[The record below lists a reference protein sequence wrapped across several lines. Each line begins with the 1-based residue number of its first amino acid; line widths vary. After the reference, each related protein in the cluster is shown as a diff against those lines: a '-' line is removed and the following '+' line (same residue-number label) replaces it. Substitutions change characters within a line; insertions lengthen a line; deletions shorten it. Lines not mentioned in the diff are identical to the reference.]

1 MDAQFN
7 KFAGRFIRY
16 WRQLPIALL
25 AVTVFALGLH
35 AKLSLYEPA
44 SPVVLLAMTKLSVG
58 DSSDKAILPQRKR
71 SIKASAIETAATLLF
86 FLTSQSAS
94 ADLRHNHQR
103 GLARA
108 GFLLRQHYAFL
119 FFRPPPSPSFA

>member
-1 MDAQFN
+1 MDALFR

-25 AVTVFALGLH
+25 AATVFALGLH

-58 DSSDKAILPQRKR
+58 DSSAKAILPQRKR
-71 SIKASAIETAATLLF
+71 SIRANAIETASV
-86 FLTSQSAS
+86 LTFQSAS
-94 ADLRHNHQR
+94 ADLRYSHQR

-108 GFLLRQHYAFL
+108 GFLVRQHYAFL